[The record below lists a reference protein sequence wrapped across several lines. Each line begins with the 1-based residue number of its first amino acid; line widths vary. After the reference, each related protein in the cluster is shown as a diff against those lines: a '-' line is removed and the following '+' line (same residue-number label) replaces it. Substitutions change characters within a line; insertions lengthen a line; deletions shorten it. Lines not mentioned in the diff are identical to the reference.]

1 VEGERSSGRVVGSRP
16 ILEGVRVVNLGINVP
31 GAVAGGRLCEL
42 GADVTKLEP
51 PGGDPVAL
59 AAPRWYARLVEGQ
72 EVRVV
77 DLKAGLPAD
86 DLAAADLLVTSSRPA
101 ALERLGLGWEALH
114 DAFPLLVHVAI
125 VGHSTPDD
133 SPGHDLTYTA
143 AHGLV
148 APPLLPRTLVADLG
162 GAERAVSTAL
172 ALLVAR
178 ERTGEA
184 ARAEVALADTAAEFA
199 APLRHGLT
207 AVGGVLGGGYPFY
220 GLYRARDGWVA
231 VAALEPHFRERLLSE
246 LGLED
251 ADHESLARAFAE
263 RSAADWTAWARERD
277 LPLARVAD
285 CTSP

>member
-1 VEGERSSGRVVGSRP
+1 M
-16 ILEGVRVVNLGINVP
+16 
-31 GAVAGGRLCEL
+31 
-42 GADVTKLEP
+42 
-51 PGGDPVAL
+51 
-59 AAPRWYARLVEGQ
+59 
-72 EVRVV
+72 
-77 DLKAGLPAD
+77 
-86 DLAAADLLVTSSRPA
+86 TSSRPA

-184 ARAEVALADTAAEFA
+184 ARAEVALADTAAAFA
-199 APLRHGLT
+199 APSPARADRRSAECSAAAIPSTGSIEHATAGSRSLRSSRIFASGFFPSSGST
-207 AVGGVLGGGYPFY
+207 T
-220 GLYRARDGWVA
+220 RITSR
-231 VAALEPHFRERLLSE
+231 
-246 LGLED
+246 
-251 ADHESLARAFAE
+251 LARAFAE
-263 RSAADWTAWARERD
+263 RTAADWTAWARERD

>member
-1 VEGERSSGRVVGSRP
+1 MEGERSSGRVVGSRP
-16 ILEGVRVVNLGINVP
+16 ILEGIRVVNLGINVP
-31 GAVAGGRLCEL
+31 GAVTGGRLCEL

-77 DLKAGLPAD
+77 DLKAGLPLD

-143 AHGLV
+143 AHGSSRRHSCR
-148 APPLLPRTLVADLG
+148 APSLPT
-162 GAERAVSTAL
+162 S
-172 ALLVAR
+172 
-178 ERTGEA
+178 
-184 ARAEVALADTAAEFA
+184 
-199 APLRHGLT
+199 
-207 AVGGVLGGGYPFY
+207 
-220 GLYRARDGWVA
+220 
-231 VAALEPHFRERLLSE
+231 
-246 LGLED
+246 
-251 ADHESLARAFAE
+251 AE
-263 RSAADWTAWARERD
+263 RSAPSRRRSHCSSPGSARARPRGPRSRSPTRPPS
-277 LPLARVAD
+277 LRPLSG
-285 CTSP
+285 TG